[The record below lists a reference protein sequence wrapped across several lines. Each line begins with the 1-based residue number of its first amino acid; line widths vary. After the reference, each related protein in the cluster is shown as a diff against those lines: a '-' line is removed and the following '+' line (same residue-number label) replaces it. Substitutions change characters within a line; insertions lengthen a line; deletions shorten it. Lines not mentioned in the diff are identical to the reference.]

1 MLVNAKFVVG
11 EEMGNIQS
19 AGVRN
24 INEKEA
30 EKELAE
36 KQEELLA
43 QKEELTAAI
52 EELVL
57 KNDHLNDALAQL
69 QRRNIE
75 LDLLLYKT
83 SHDLKSPVTSI
94 QGLLHLMSM
103 ESLTESQQQLLEF
116 IDQKTS
122 QMSDVLR
129 SLTMLSQASFEALEA
144 RETSIRKTTSLAIN
158 DLKYL
163 PNFQS
168 AKLHFDYNDLEL
180 VYINEQALYN
190 ILKCLISN
198 AITFCDPVKEIGV
211 WVSFKQQG
219 ASMLIEVT
227 DDGDGI
233 PPEIGSKIFE
243 MFFRG
248 SERSHGSGLGLYIV
262 KVVVERLKGEIR
274 WISRPG
280 KTTFQIVLPSQ
291 EV

>member
-1 MLVNAKFVVG
+1 MSIG
-11 EEMGNIQS
+11 DIHS
-19 AGVRN
+19 AGVSDISGKDTEN
-24 INEKEA
+24 
-30 EKELAE
+30 ELAE

-52 EELVL
+52 EQLVL
-57 KNDHLNDALAQL
+57 KNDHLNDALSQL
-69 QRRNIE
+69 QKRNFE

-122 QMSDVLR
+122 QMSDVLK
-129 SLTMLSQASFEALEA
+129 SLTMLSQASFETLEA
-144 RETSIRKTTSLAIN
+144 GETSIQDTTHLALK

-168 AKLHFDYNDLEL
+168 AKFHFDYSESEFA
-180 VYINEQALYN
+180 YIDERALYN

-198 AITFCDPVKEIGV
+198 AITFCDPVREINV
-211 WVSFKQQG
+211 WVNFEQRDG
-219 ASMLIEVT
+219 SMLIEVT

-233 PPEIGSKIFE
+233 PPEIGNKIFD

-291 EV
+291 KI

>member
-1 MLVNAKFVVG
+1 MSSNRTLVKDNNKD
-11 EEMGNIQS
+11 
-19 AGVRN
+19 
-24 INEKEA
+24 A
-30 EKELAE
+30 EYELAE

-57 KNDHLNDALAQL
+57 KNNYLNDALIQL
-69 QRRNIE
+69 QKRNNE

-94 QGLLHLMSM
+94 QGLLHLMST
-103 ESLTESQQQLLEF
+103 ENLTDSQHQLIEY

-122 QMSDVLR
+122 QMSDVLK
-129 SLTMLSQASFEALEA
+129 SLNMLSQASFEKLETKKTNLQ
-144 RETSIRKTTSLAIN
+144 ETVQLSIK

-168 AKLHFDYNDLEL
+168 AKFHFDYNGLEF
-180 VYINEQALYN
+180 VFIDENALYN

-198 AITFCDPVKEIGV
+198 AITFCDPVREINV
-211 WVSFKQQG
+211 RVNFDKKDN
-219 ASMLIEVT
+219 ALLVEVT

-233 PPEIGSKIFE
+233 PPEIGSKIFD

-280 KTTFQIVLPSQ
+280 KTTFQIVLPGQIQQS
-291 EV
+291 

>member
-1 MLVNAKFVVG
+1 
-11 EEMGNIQS
+11 MGNIHS
-19 AGVRN
+19 LGARD
-24 INEKEA
+24 INDKEA

-57 KNDHLNDALAQL
+57 KNEYLNEALSQL
-69 QRRNIE
+69 QKRNME

-83 SHDLKSPVTSI
+83 SHDLKTPVTSI
-94 QGLLHLMSM
+94 QGLLRLMGM

-122 QMSDVLR
+122 QMSDVLK
-129 SLTMLSQASFEALEA
+129 SLTMLSQASFETLQA
-144 RETSIRKTTSLAIN
+144 RETSIQKTVQLAVK

-168 AKLHFDYNDLEL
+168 AKLHFDYNGSEFA
-180 VYINEQALYN
+180 YIDEQAFYN

-198 AITFCDPVKEIGV
+198 AITFCDPVSEINV
-211 WVSFKQQG
+211 WVNFEQRD

-227 DDGDGI
+227 DDGEGI
-233 PPEIGSKIFE
+233 PPEIGNKIFE

-280 KTTFQIVLPSQ
+280 RTTFQIVLPSQ
-291 EV
+291 KI